1 MSVFSVCV
9 KPAVALLTLLPVA
22 LAVAADNALPQAPAP
37 LASAGKVLFFLALII
52 LLILATAW
60 LLSKT
65 RGVQLRQGQGKGK
78 VNVVATLPLGMKE
91 KIAVI
96 QVGDKQMVV
105 GVTAQQIT
113 HLADL
118 DEPLPQETAA
128 SALTFQELLKKA
140 IRS

>member
-9 KPAVALLTLLPVA
+9 KPAVALLALLPA
-22 LAVAADNALPQAPAP
+22 AVLAADNALPQAPAP
-37 LASAGKVLFFLALII
+37 LASAGKVLFFLVLII

-65 RGVQLRQGQGKGK
+65 RGVQFSQGQGKVK
-78 VNVVATLPLGMKE
+78 VVATLPLGMKE
-91 KIAVI
+91 KVAVI

-118 DEPLPQETAA
+118 DEPLPQEAA
-128 SALTFQELLKKA
+128 SNALTFQELLKKA